1 MRLKPKTPMDY
12 YNAEQPDAVLADLEA
27 KHGSSPTSGS
37 ATAIDLNR
45 YEQARA
51 ERQRWT
57 LAQSVEAQE
66 ERIAEHYTAF
76 AHLAMQLRELTEA
89 RKHGCTTDLNDTI
102 RYLTGKIREGH
113 LMEFGIQLE
122 WPNDRGELPRPV
134 SGGGSQKGLSN
145 EK

>member
-1 MRLKPKTPMDY
+1 MNQETSNGEAGRLLSG
-12 YNAEQPDAVLADLEA
+12 A
-27 KHGSSPTSGS
+27 HGS
-37 ATAIDLNR
+37 ATVIDLNR

-66 ERIAEHYTAF
+66 ERIAAHYTTF

-89 RKHGCTTDLNDTI
+89 RKRGCTTDLNDTI

-122 WPNDRGELPRPV
+122 WPNAKLRDAGK
-134 SGGGSQKGLSN
+134 SGVG
-145 EK
+145 

>member
-1 MRLKPKTPMDY
+1 MKKRFRIVYTIKG
-12 YNAEQPDAVLADLEA
+12 AESTSEKAIRRCLDRQLDDLDEYAAGEITNRNVTA
-27 KHGSSPTSGS
+27 KIQERVKISYS
-37 ATAIDLNR
+37 D
-45 YEQARA
+45 EARA

-66 ERIAEHYTAF
+66 ERIAAHYTAF

-122 WPNDRGELPRPV
+122 WPNDGGER
-134 SGGGSQKGLSN
+134 
-145 EK
+145 